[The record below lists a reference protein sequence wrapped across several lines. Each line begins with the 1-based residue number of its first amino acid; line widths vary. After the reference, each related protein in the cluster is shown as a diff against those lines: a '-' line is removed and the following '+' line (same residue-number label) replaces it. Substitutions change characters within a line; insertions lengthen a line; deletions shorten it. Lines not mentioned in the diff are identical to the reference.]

1 MNAAGCALLVLAL
14 ASPLA
19 AQWIDYPKP
28 AVPLLPDGK
37 PNLAAPAPKTAD
49 GKPDLSGIWETSPGY
64 VGNIAKDLKN
74 GEVSFLPWAEALYK
88 HRVETM
94 SKEDPQ
100 ARCVLSGVPRENVVP
115 YPFKIL
121 NSDKL
126 IVILYEALHSYRQIF
141 MDGRKL
147 PKNPNPTWM
156 GYSTGHWDEDT
167 LVIESSGFVDNNW
180 LDNNGHPGTEALH
193 LMERFRRRDFGHI
206 DAAITVDDP
215 RAYTRPWTVNLKFNL
230 NPETELIEYVCDENE
245 KDVSHLVGK

>member
-1 MNAAGCALLVLAL
+1 MMM
-14 ASPLA
+14 SPLA
-19 AQWIDYPKP
+19 AQWLDYPTP
-28 AVPLLPDGK
+28 VVPHSPDGK
-37 PNLAAPAPKTAD
+37 PNLAAPAPKTPD
-49 GKPDLSGIWETSPGY
+49 GKPDLSGVWETGPGY
-64 VGNIAKDLKN
+64 TGNIAKDLKN
-74 GEVSFLPWAEALYK
+74 GEVSFQPWAETLYK

-121 NSDKL
+121 NTNGE

-141 MDGRKL
+141 MDGRPL

-156 GYSTGHWDEDT
+156 GYSVGRWEGDT
-167 LVIESSGFVDNNW
+167 LVIESSGFVGDNW

-193 LMERFRRRDFGHI
+193 LTERFRRRDFGHI

-215 RAYTRPWTVNLKFNL
+215 KAYTKPWTVNLKFNL
-230 NPETELIEYVCDENE
+230 NPDTELIEYVCDENE
-245 KDVSHLVGK
+245 KDVGHLVGK